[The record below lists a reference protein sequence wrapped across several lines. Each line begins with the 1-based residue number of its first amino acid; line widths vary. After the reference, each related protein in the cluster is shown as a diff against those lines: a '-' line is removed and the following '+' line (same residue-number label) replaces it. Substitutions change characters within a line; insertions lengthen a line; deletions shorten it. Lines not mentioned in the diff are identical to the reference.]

1 MPALGSAKEALVLEE
16 KAFKLG
22 DWKDERDVETTF
34 SVPKEVQEGGTLWAH
49 IYIALAGYPLDPIAK
64 DYSIASAYHIFRPL
78 NQILPKKKVV
88 KTKKLLGSANVTEEL
103 EEESPANA
111 PKKLGSYYHPNFTMS
126 FIPDSGTQSYV
137 NMHPAVRQFTTLETS
152 GARDASGQN
161 GWYYPTLFVNT
172 FWQLRDHMTEL
183 NSTVNKVP
191 LHITLN
197 NLNNWKFSLYAS
209 IDEGVKTTQRNVAE
223 GGSVPASGD
232 GSEFEEFKKILLDT
246 NVWLLSTTA
255 VVTVLHMLFEALAFK
270 SDIVSIASPSFR
282 FHLQLLYS
290 ASTVC
295 RECLTESQDKTNPS
309 YLSPTGATRKTTL
322 ASPSAPS
329 LPTSSCKPSSSST
342 CSTTTK
348 IPRG

>member
-1 MPALGSAKEALVLEE
+1 MNSSLDISIYVAPSLVMPTFSSAGKSLVLEE

-22 DWKDERDVETTF
+22 NWSDKRDIETTF
-34 SVPKEVQEGGTLWAH
+34 SIPREVQEGGILWAH
-49 IYIALAGYPLDPIAK
+49 IYVALEGYTLDPSAK

-88 KTKKLLGSANVTEEL
+88 KTKKLLGGISNATEEL
-103 EEESPANA
+103 EEESPVDAG
-111 PKKLGSYYHPNFTMS
+111 KKLASYYHPNFTMS
-126 FIPDSGTQSYV
+126 FVPDSGTQNYV

-183 NSTVNKVP
+183 NSTVKEVP
-191 LHITLN
+191 LRITLN

-223 GGSVPASGD
+223 GAPVPASGD
-232 GSEFEEFKKILLDT
+232 GSEFEEFKKILIDT

-255 VVTVLHMLFEALAFK
+255 VVTLLHMLFEALAFK
-270 SDIVSIASPSFR
+270 SDIVSRVFP
-282 FHLQLLYS
+282 L
-290 ASTVC
+290 
-295 RECLTESQDKTNPS
+295 
-309 YLSPTGATRKTTL
+309 
-322 ASPSAPS
+322 
-329 LPTSSCKPSSSST
+329 
-342 CSTTTK
+342 
-348 IPRG
+348 